1 MTLLKDFKQ
10 VVEDE
15 ILVTVL
21 FKGRGIKSLQSR
33 HFCVSSLDFTRIMT
47 EMVNRYAQKVKQMKP
62 WWQLSLI
69 TTVLWCSVSGFH
81 NYPASVF
88 PMTLPSR
95 WQFLHSIKKLSET
108 QMLSELPNST
118 ELHVL
123 RGLRFRLGFVW
134 FQNFHSVYENRTEER
149 GGRWVVGEE
158 EVNGGLS
165 AAIPVSHLPTPLWFV
180 LTHQW

>member
-1 MTLLKDFKQ
+1 MLKDFKQ

-69 TTVLWCSVSGFH
+69 TTVL
-81 NYPASVF
+81 
-88 PMTLPSR
+88 
-95 WQFLHSIKKLSET
+95 
-108 QMLSELPNST
+108 
-118 ELHVL
+118 
-123 RGLRFRLGFVW
+123 
-134 FQNFHSVYENRTEER
+134 
-149 GGRWVVGEE
+149 
-158 EVNGGLS
+158 
-165 AAIPVSHLPTPLWFV
+165 
-180 LTHQW
+180 